1 MQMLLNAITK
11 ELVAHGLVLLT
22 PVLLLLFAH
31 CNSIS
36 GPHLQCKILFSL
48 IFFSLNT
55 FILPQK
61 RDFSLKGL
69 ICINNTYM
77 AYDLLRCAFCKLN

>member
-22 PVLLLLFAH
+22 LILLLFAH

-48 IFFSLNT
+48 
-55 FILPQK
+55 
-61 RDFSLKGL
+61 
-69 ICINNTYM
+69 
-77 AYDLLRCAFCKLN
+77 